1 MAFNVS
7 TLDNFNNETAG
18 ALFVKSIMEGSTIE
32 YATVKEGIKYKEPI
46 NLFEVDLQIVDG
58 RGCVTALAGTASL
71 SQRDIEVCQRSSMDG
86 ICLRDLDTKYLGVMQ
101 PAGSYNESFTLVQEY
116 TDQIVRGFQKSNDQ
130 FIWGATTGAGDC
142 VNGLKTIISGST
154 SGVVVPNSIT
164 GSAPTSTDIGDV
176 VDTMLENLSADVQDR
191 EDLTVFMSITN
202 FRKYI
207 VWLRNEN
214 NYHYDPAAVENRT
227 NFMAMRHPFTPNVTI
242 VGTIGLQGSNRLVM
256 GPAKHIV
263 VGTDLLSDVS
273 NFELWYDINSDQLKH
288 RVVSKLGVNIA
299 YPEFWVS
306 NDQA

>member
-1 MAFNVS
+1 MAFDVS
-7 TLDNFNNETAG
+7 TLANFNNETAG
-18 ALFVKSIMEGSTIE
+18 ELFVKAIMEGSTIE
-32 YATVKEGIKYKEPI
+32 YVTVKEGIKYKEPI
-46 NLFEVDLQIVDG
+46 NLFEVDLDIVDG
-58 RGCVTALAGTASL
+58 RGCVTSTAGTASFA
-71 SQRDIEVCQRSSMDG
+71 QRDIEVCQRSSHDG
-86 ICLRDLDTKYLGVMQ
+86 LCLRDLDTKYLGVMQ
-101 PAGSYNESFTLVQEY
+101 PGGSYNESFTLVQEY
-116 TDQIVRGFQKSNDQ
+116 SDQIVKGFQKANDQ

-154 SGVVVPNSIT
+154 SGVVVPVSIT
-164 GSAPTSTDIGDV
+164 GSAPTSTNIGDN
-176 VDTMLENLSADVQDR
+176 VDVMLENLSADVQDR

-214 NYHYDPAAVENRT
+214 NYHFDPAAVENGS

-242 VGTIGLQGSNRLVM
+242 VGTIGLQGSNRMVL

-273 NFELWYDINSDQLKH
+273 NFQLWYDINDDKLKH
-288 RVVSKLGVNIA
+288 RVVTKMGMNIA

>member
-7 TLDNFNNETAG
+7 TLANFNNETAG

-214 NYHYDPAAVENRT
+214 NYHYDPASVENRT

>member
-1 MAFNVS
+1 MAFDVS
-7 TLDNFNNETAG
+7 TLANFNNETAG
-18 ALFVKSIMEGSTIE
+18 ELFVKAIMEGSTIE
-32 YATVKEGIKYKEPI
+32 YVTVKEGIKYKEPI
-46 NLFEVDLQIVDG
+46 NLFEVDLDIVDG
-58 RGCVTALAGTASL
+58 RGCVTSTAGTASFA
-71 SQRDIEVCQRSSMDG
+71 QRDIEVCQRSSHDG
-86 ICLRDLDTKYLGVMQ
+86 LCLRDLDTKYLGVMQ
-101 PAGSYNESFTLVQEY
+101 PGGSYNESFTLVQEY
-116 TDQIVRGFQKSNDQ
+116 SDQIVKGFQKANDQ

-154 SGVVVPNSIT
+154 SGVVVPVSIT
-164 GSAPTSTDIGDV
+164 GSAPTSTNIGDN
-176 VDTMLENLSADVQDR
+176 VDVMLENLSADVQDR

-214 NYHYDPAAVENRT
+214 NYHFDPAAVENRS

-242 VGTIGLQGSNRLVM
+242 VGTIGLQGSNRMVL

-273 NFELWYDINSDQLKH
+273 NFQLWYDINDDKLKH
-288 RVVSKLGVNIA
+288 RVVTKMGMNIA

>member
-214 NYHYDPAAVENRT
+214 NYHYDPASVENRT

>member
-7 TLDNFNNETAG
+7 TLANFNNETAG

-191 EDLTVFMSITN
+191 EDLSVFMSITN

>member
-18 ALFVKSIMEGSTIE
+18 ELFVRAIMEGSTIE
-32 YATVKEGIKYKEPI
+32 FATVKEGIKYKEPI
-46 NLFEVDLQIVDG
+46 NLMEVDLNIVDG
-58 RGCVTALAGTASL
+58 RGCVTAMAGTASFA
-71 SQRDIEVCQRSSMDG
+71 QRDIEVCQRSSMDG
-86 ICLRDLDTKYLGVMQ
+86 VCLRDLDTKYLGVMQ

-116 TDQIVRGFQKSNDQ
+116 SEQIVKGFQKSNDQ
-130 FIWGATTGAGDC
+130 FIWGATTAAGDC
-142 VNGLKTIISGST
+142 VDGLTTIISGST
-154 SGVVVPNSIT
+154 AGVVVT
-164 GSAPTSTDIGDV
+164 GSTAPTSANIGDLI
-176 VDTMLENLSADVQDR
+176 DQQLFALNADVQDR

-242 VGTIGLQGSNRLVM
+242 VGTIGLQGSNRIVM

-273 NFELWYDINSDQLKH
+273 NFQLWYSLDDDKLKH
-288 RVVSKLGVNIA
+288 RLVSKLGVNIA

-306 NDQA
+306 NDLA